1 MSDILIMQFGLV
13 GISMGAVYAL
23 IALGFMTIFR
33 SSNIVNF
40 AQGEFVMAGAMLTN
54 FFIITC
60 GLSYLVSGLLA
71 VLGVVLIG
79 IGLQMLVIHPI
90 RRAGVLIMIMGT
102 LGASIVIS
110 NVPVPLSLLP
120 DLSYLRDPFV
130 LPQITKGVEAIDVA
144 GVRISIQRLWAIGS
158 SLALLGM
165 LYYFS
170 NYTRVGKAMESSA
183 TDPLAARLVGIRVEV
198 MVLYSFAIS
207 AAVGGVGGIVITPI
221 FNMRYDSGAILGLKG
236 FVAAVLGGWGKISGA
251 VLGGF
256 VLGVVESLC
265 VGLIPEYGSRYQQ
278 MWAFLIL
285 IGILYFRPKGI
296 LGSEAVE

>member
-1 MSDILIMQFGLV
+1 MSFIPILQFCLV
-13 GISMGAVYAL
+13 GLSMGAVYAL

-33 SSNIVNF
+33 ASNIVNF
-40 AQGEFVMAGAMLTN
+40 AQGEFVMTGALLTN
-54 FFIITC
+54 FFIVTC
-60 GLSYLVSGLLA
+60 GVSYLFSGLLA
-71 VLGVVLIG
+71 VAGVVLIG
-79 IGLQMLVIHPI
+79 IGLELLVIHPI

-110 NVPVPLSLLP
+110 NAIVPLG
-120 DLSYLRDPFV
+120 LSPKLAYLVDPFA
-130 LPQITKGVEAIDVA
+130 LPQIMKGVEAIQIA
-144 GVRISIQRLWAIGS
+144 EIRISIQRLWAIGA
-158 SLALLGM
+158 SLAILGI

-170 NYTRVGKAMESSA
+170 NYTRTGKAMESSA
-183 TDPLAARLVGIRVEV
+183 TDPLAARLVGIRVEM
-198 MVLYSFAIS
+198 MVLYAFAVS
-207 AAVGGVGGIVITPI
+207 AAVGAVGGIVIAPI
-221 FNMRYDSGAILGLKG
+221 LNMRYDSGAILALKG

-278 MWAFLIL
+278 MWAFLVL
-285 IGILYFRPKGI
+285 IAILYFRPKGI

>member
-1 MSDILIMQFGLV
+1 MPFISILQFGLV

-33 SSNIVNF
+33 ASNIVNF
-40 AQGEFVMAGAMLTN
+40 AQGEFVMTGALLTN
-54 FFIITC
+54 FFIVTC
-60 GLSYLVSGLLA
+60 GFPYLLSGVLA
-71 VLGVVLIG
+71 VAGVVLIG
-79 IGLQMLVIHPI
+79 IGLQLLVIHPI

-110 NVPVPLSLLP
+110 SVVVPLSLLP
-120 DLSYLRDPFV
+120 EISYFQDPFI
-130 LPQITKGVEAIDVA
+130 LPPIMKGVEAIDFA
-144 GVRISIQRLWAIGS
+144 GVRISIQRLWAIAG
-158 SLALLGM
+158 SLALLGV

-170 NYTRVGKAMESSA
+170 NYTRIGKAMESSA
-183 TDPLAARLVGIRVEV
+183 TDPLAARLVGIRVEM
-198 MVLYSFAIS
+198 MVLYAFAIS
-207 AAVGGVGGIVITPI
+207 AAVGAIGGIVITPI
-221 FNMRYDSGAILGLKG
+221 FNMRYDSGALLGLKG

-285 IGILYFRPKGI
+285 IAILYFRPKGI
-296 LGSEAVE
+296 LGSEAVD